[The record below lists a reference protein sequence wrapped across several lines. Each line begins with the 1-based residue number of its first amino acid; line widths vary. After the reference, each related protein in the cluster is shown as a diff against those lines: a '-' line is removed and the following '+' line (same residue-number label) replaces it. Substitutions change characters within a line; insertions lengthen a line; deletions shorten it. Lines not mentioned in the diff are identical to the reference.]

1 MILCARLGRVVGGG
15 AHRLHTYYFTLSKQA
30 GAQVALIII
39 EAREEAKILR

>member
-15 AHRLHTYYFTLSKQA
+15 EHRTVSKQA

-39 EAREEAKILR
+39 YARGKKLKY